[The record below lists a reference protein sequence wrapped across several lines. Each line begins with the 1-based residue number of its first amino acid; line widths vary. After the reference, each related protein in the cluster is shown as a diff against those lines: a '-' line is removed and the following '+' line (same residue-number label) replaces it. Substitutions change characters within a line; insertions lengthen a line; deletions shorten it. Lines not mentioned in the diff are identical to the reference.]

1 MLKKFF
7 NYLHSRLFWLWL
19 FWLSFLTQTISPE
32 DSIFYGLFVIY
43 ILYYLIFSFNQK
55 VFWYFLTFIVI
66 TLSLYYPV
74 YLSYGK
80 LNSGVVAAFFET
92 NPAESFEFLGKL
104 KFDQFNLPLLFIFST
119 FILYKLRKSVN
130 PQDKTSEKEIK
141 EKKRKEN
148 IKHYSYYIGNIQYS
162 LGAN

>member
-1 MLKKFF
+1 MSKNFL
-7 NYLHSRLFWLWL
+7 NYLRSRLFWLWL
-19 FWLSFLTQTISPE
+19 LWFSFLTQTISPE

-55 VFWYFLTFIVI
+55 IFWYFVTFITI

-80 LNSGVVAAFFET
+80 PNSGIIAAFFEP

-104 KFDQFNLPLLFIFST
+104 KLSNLGLPVLFIFS
-119 FILYKLRKSVN
+119 FYVLYKLKNMRLTK
-130 PQDKTSEKEIK
+130 
-141 EKKRKEN
+141 
-148 IKHYSYYIGNIQYS
+148 
-162 LGAN
+162 

>member
-104 KFDQFNLPLLFIFST
+104 KFDQFN
-119 FILYKLRKSVN
+119 
-130 PQDKTSEKEIK
+130 
-141 EKKRKEN
+141 
-148 IKHYSYYIGNIQYS
+148 
-162 LGAN
+162 